1 MNDTTSLIDDK
12 ALDRAC
18 DVYQQFDPPAFRS
31 SMKAAIL
38 AYLDA
43 LPKKRVK
50 YDAIKDTR
58 RIS

>member
-1 MNDTTSLIDDK
+1 MNQLIDDK